1 MPKNKPK
8 AKPTNKLQ
16 TTLQPLI
23 ERAALRAV
31 LSTPQK
37 IAALQ
42 KPHRVDG
49 DPLCPQIQLFLK
61 LLNAV
66 PRPSFAELPVEASRA
81 QYEMICEL
89 TDGSG
94 PSTPYLREATIPGP
108 EGPLAVRI
116 YGPEAKPT
124 APLPALIYY
133 HGGGFVIGSRN
144 VVDAFCRRVA
154 LGARC
159 LVFNVEYRLAPEHPF
174 PAAVLDCTEAFA
186 YIRDNAAAFG
196 VDPARIAVGG
206 DSAGANLA
214 TVVSICRRDAD
225 LPGPAYQMLYYP
237 VTEPHFESESHRL
250 FAKGYFLDR
259 ATMDFFMDGY
269 GAQGLDDPR
278 AAPMRY
284 QDLSKLPPAQVLTAG
299 FDPLRDEGRAYAER
313 LIEAGNEVEY
323 INEGALIH
331 GFVAMNFSKL
341 AREANQRAIR
351 RLGAALEA

>member
-1 MPKNKPK
+1 MSKQSIQAK
-8 AKPTNKLQ
+8 AQ
-16 TTLQPLI
+16 GLI
-23 ERAALRAV
+23 ERAALRTV

-49 DPLCPQIQLFLK
+49 EALCPQIQLFLK

-66 PRPSFAELPVEASRA
+66 PRPSLADLPITDARA
-81 QYEMICEL
+81 QYEMICAL
-89 TDGSG
+89 TDGRG
-94 PSTPYLREATIPGP
+94 PDTPYYREATIPGP
-108 EGPLAVRI
+108 EGELAVRI
-116 YGPEAKPT
+116 YGPEASPSS
-124 APLPALIYY
+124 PLPALIYY
-133 HGGGFVIGSRN
+133 HGGGFVIGN
-144 VVDAFCRRVA
+144 MNAVDAFCRRAA

-159 LVFNVEYRLAPEHPF
+159 LVINVEYRLAPEHPF
-174 PAAVLDCTEAFA
+174 PAAVLDCTAAFD
-186 YIRDNAAAFG
+186 YIHANAAAFG

-214 TVVSICRRDAD
+214 TVVSVCRRDAD
-225 LPGPAYQMLYYP
+225 RPGPCHQMLYYP
-237 VTEPHFESESHRL
+237 VTEEHFDSESHRL
-250 FAKGYFLDR
+250 FADGYFLDSKVL
-259 ATMDFFMDGY
+259 AFFKRSY
-269 GAQGLDDPR
+269 GADGTNDPR
-278 AAPMRY
+278 SAPMLY
-284 QDLSKLPPAQVLTAG
+284 QDLSKLPPAQLLTAG